1 MATRI
6 GIGVKTSDR
15 LRRPR
20 VACLQPIIG
29 VCIHLSTKDSHTL
42 MAKHTLLPCQ
52 TILASRTPMC
62 SHTLLPCH
70 TILAS
75 RTLRANHTLLVN
87 RTLLG
92 S

>member
-1 MATRI
+1 MATQI

-42 MAKHTLLPCQ
+42 MAKHTLLPC
-52 TILASRTPMC
+52 
-62 SHTLLPCH
+62 H
-70 TILAS
+70 TIPDS
-75 RTLRANHTLLVN
+75 HTLRANHTLLVN